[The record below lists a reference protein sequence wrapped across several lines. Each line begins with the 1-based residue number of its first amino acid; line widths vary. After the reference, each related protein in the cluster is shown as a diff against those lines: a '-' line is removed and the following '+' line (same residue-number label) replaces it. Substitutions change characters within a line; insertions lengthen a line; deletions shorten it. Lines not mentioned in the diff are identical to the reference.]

1 VTIKLEGHNVVDR
14 LNMKYKKFVGGIAMS
29 MVFLKNFLMN
39 LKRESQCN
47 MNTIK
52 NFFLTESRKFI
63 MYIKIQQVYNFWMME
78 NMSPDIECLDN
89 AK

>member
-1 VTIKLEGHNVVDR
+1 
-14 LNMKYKKFVGGIAMS
+14 
-29 MVFLKNFLMN
+29 
-39 LKRESQCN
+39 
-47 MNTIK
+47 
-52 NFFLTESRKFI
+52 